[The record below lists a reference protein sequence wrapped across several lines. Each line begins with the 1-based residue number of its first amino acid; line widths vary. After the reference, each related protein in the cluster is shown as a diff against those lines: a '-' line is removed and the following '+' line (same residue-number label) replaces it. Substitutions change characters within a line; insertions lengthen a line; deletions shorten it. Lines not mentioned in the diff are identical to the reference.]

1 MCSICIQD
9 KVKAAKG
16 VIAAIQAKK
25 ASLVQSIQLLCD
37 AYIDLA
43 YHNVDAH
50 KKSRGVLVFLTHVLC
65 ACVMWFISCVVCVHD
80 VLYHVCVHFC
90 DVFISCVCVCVCVCA
105 CVCVCVHSMFACV
118 FVSVCAW
125 FLCAC
130 VFACVHATMLRC

>member
-90 DVFISCVCVCVCVCA
+90 DVFISCVCVCVRVR
-105 CVCVCVHSMFACV
+105 VCVVYIQCLHVCLCPYVHGF
-118 FVSVCAW
+118 SVHVC
-125 FLCAC
+125 LHVCMQPC
-130 VFACVHATMLRC
+130 